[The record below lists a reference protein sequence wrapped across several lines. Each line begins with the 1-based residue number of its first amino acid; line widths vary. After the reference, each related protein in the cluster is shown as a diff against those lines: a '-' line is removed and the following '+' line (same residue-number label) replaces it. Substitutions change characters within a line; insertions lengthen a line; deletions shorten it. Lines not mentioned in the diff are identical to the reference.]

1 MLDPLGDD
9 RRLRRHVEHR
19 LRVRRRPGREAQ
31 RRARRRRP
39 QRVIDRLEESR
50 NHILGAASC
59 CPTGREAA
67 RPASPTLGCLR
78 ESGRSSKRRRRWRTA
93 PSWSSAGREGL
104 GREVA
109 QHYADAGRDVVVTGR
124 DQAASESC
132 AAEIGG
138 ATRGI
143 ALDLAEPQAIAERL
157 ADVGDVQYL
166 VLAAIERDSNT
177 VRAYDIAAA
186 LRLVTLK
193 LVGYTEVIH
202 ALAPRLAADSA
213 ILIFGGLARD
223 RPYPGS
229 TTVTTV
235 NGGVTGLVRTLV
247 IELAPTRVNALHPA
261 IVGDSPQWRDMP
273 PERHD
278 ALVQRTPTG
287 RLVTMAEVVEA
298 SRFLLENQAIN
309 GINLA
314 VDGGWLCM

>member
-1 MLDPLGDD
+1 M
-9 RRLRRHVEHR
+9 
-19 LRVRRRPGREAQ
+19 
-31 RRARRRRP
+31 
-39 QRVIDRLEESR
+39 
-50 NHILGAASC
+50 
-59 CPTGREAA
+59 
-67 RPASPTLGCLR
+67 
-78 ESGRSSKRRRRWRTA
+78 SSTVVVVGGTR
-93 PSWSSAGREGL
+93 GL

-109 QHYADAGRDVVVTGR
+109 QSYADLGRDVVVTGR
-124 DQAASESC
+124 DQASAEAC

-138 ATRGI
+138 STRAV
-143 ALDLAEPQAIAERL
+143 ALDLAEPETIADGLSDIGE
-157 ADVGDVQYL
+157 VQYL
-166 VLAAIERDSNT
+166 VLAAIERDANT

-202 ALAPRLAADSA
+202 SLVPRLAAESA

-273 PERHD
+273 PERFE

-309 GINLA
+309 GINLP
-314 VDGGWLCM
+314 VDGGGLCM